1 MTETNIFGI
10 ESAVDETERTQ
21 RHGHVGGVLW
31 FTGLSA
37 SGKSTLAL
45 ALERRLFSEG
55 FNVYVLDGDNMRQ
68 GLNSDLGFLPADR
81 VENIRRVGEVAAL
94 MADAGMICISAFIS
108 PYRADRAVARKAARG
123 KFHEVFI
130 KADLATCE
138 ARDPK
143 GLYEKARLGEIA
155 DFTGVSAPYE
165 PPETPD
171 LVVTTDAADIESCV
185 DALFD
190 YVKAHFRTLEAAVSK

>member
-130 KADLATCE
+130 TADLATCE